1 VILGLGPVFTISG
14 PNPASDIGW
23 GALIEERDISIKG
36 IFLYRNVT
44 LLPRSFHQ
52 GGGAADRSAA
62 GRPLAFPVR
71 GEDVRPLANS
81 AIDEIAAAMGW
92 SRPYTLGVLGRW
104 KMASVYCQAVLC
116 HDPRITL
123 DGAPAEPVGAE
134 AKDLP
139 AKQLARLRSRKA
151 MTKAAKA
158 AAPAA
163 VKPPPGPNLPI
174 ETPPKTPEQLRSRV
188 RAALLRRS
196 A

>member
-1 VILGLGPVFTISG
+1 VAYQFQ
-14 PNPASDIGW
+14 
-23 GALIEERDISIKG
+23 IERERGTKEAPQQLSVLREKW
-36 IFLYRNVT
+36 LV
-44 LLPRSFHQ
+44 
-52 GGGAADRSAA
+52 
-62 GRPLAFPVR
+62 AFPVKDQ
-71 GEDVRPLANS
+71 DVRPP
-81 AIDEIAAAMGW
+81 AIGAASEIATAMGW
-92 SRPYTLGVLGRW
+92 LLPYTLSVLGRW

-116 HDPRITL
+116 HDQRITF

-134 AKDLP
+134 AKDMA
-139 AKQLARLRSRKA
+139 AKQLARLPKRKA
-151 MTKAAKA
+151 ATKAAKA